1 MRFSEK
7 GIDMANDNKLG
18 APEGY
23 TIKKSGPALR
33 IISTILLV
41 VWSIINLYPLFW
53 MIMLSLK
60 NNEQVNLT
68 HKFGLP
74 AGWPNKWH
82 WENYT
87 NPELHLER
95 IVTYFKN
102 SVIVTVLAIAIALV
116 AAMMASYAITRIRWR
131 ASEMMNRIFMLGITI
146 PIQASIIP
154 VYLVVSKLKL
164 INTPIALIVPYSA
177 FSLAMALLICNG
189 FMIQI
194 PKELDEAAYIDG
206 CGRGKVFFSV
216 ILPLMKPAVAT
227 TAIYTFLQCWNELMF
242 AQTFLTGEDYMTLPA
257 GMAQLFGSHTTEW
270 GPIGAALVIATM
282 PTIVFYILFSRRI
295 QDSFIAGAVKG

>member
-1 MRFSEK
+1 MAKNKNDLQQYQVRKTK
-7 GIDMANDNKLG
+7 GWVNVL
-18 APEGY
+18 
-23 TIKKSGPALR
+23 
-33 IISTILLV
+33 ISIFLAI
-41 VWSIINLYPLFW
+41 WAIINLYPLYW
-53 MIMLSLK
+53 MFTFALK
-60 NNEQVNLT
+60 DNKQILDTN
-68 HKFGLP
+68 KFGLP
-74 AGWPNKWH
+74 EGAPNKWF
-82 WENYT
+82 WSNFKEAMNT
-87 NPELHLER
+87 GPIGRFFLNSIIITFAT
-95 IVTYFKN
+95 IVIT
-102 SVIVTVLAIAIALV
+102 TL

-242 AQTFLTGEDYMTLPA
+242 ASTFLTGEDYMTLPA

>member
-1 MRFSEK
+1 MAAKNMNLEQYQVRKTK
-7 GIDMANDNKLG
+7 GWVNVIVMAIL
-18 APEGY
+18 
-23 TIKKSGPALR
+23 AL
-33 IISTILLV
+33 
-41 VWSIINLYPLFW
+41 WAIINIYPLYW
-53 MIMLSLK
+53 MITFSLK
-60 NNEQVNLT
+60 DNEEILDTN
-68 HKFGLP
+68 KFGLP
-74 AGWPNKWH
+74 GKWL
-82 WENYT
+82 WKNYSEALDT
-87 NPELHLER
+87 GPIGTFFR
-95 IVTYFKN
+95 N
-102 SVIVTVLAIAIALV
+102 SIIITLCAILITTL
-116 AAMMASYAITRIRWR
+116 AAMMASYAITRIQWR
-131 ASEMMNRIFMLGITI
+131 FSETMNRIFMLGITI

-164 INTPIALIVPYSA
+164 VNTPIALIIPYSA

-242 AQTFLTGEDYMTLPA
+242 AQTFMTGVDYMTLPA

-270 GPIGAALVIATM
+270 GPIGAALVIATF
-282 PTIVFYILFSRRI
+282 PTIIFYILFSRRI